1 MVCET
6 LTRPRGPKI
15 KAIKAGGTNT
25 GPRRGVGGTAEAFL
39 SNFPFLQQFLLS
51 LRGLQSHCAV
61 RGVVVR
67 WSRPPRLERSSLFWQ
82 PLTFALHQVEPRTL
96 VVENLTGGTG
106 RPHKVLTMAGSRYV
120 IARQMNL
127 WNYLK
132 HATECSF
139 QAQSGQRQGLG
150 WPAYPIWQQVCAH
163 CCSGQGLDQWHS
175 PCLSYHGW

>member
-6 LTRPRGPKI
+6 LTRPRWPKI

-25 GPRRGVGGTAEAFL
+25 GPRRGRGGTAEAFL
-39 SNFPFLQQFLLS
+39 SNFPFLQQFLTS
-51 LRGLQSHCAV
+51 LRGLQSQCAV

-67 WSRPPRLERSSLFWQ
+67 WSRPPRLERSSLLRQ

-96 VVENLTGGTG
+96 EVQNLTGG
-106 RPHKVLTMAGSRYV
+106 RPHEVLTMAGSRYD
-120 IARQMNL
+120 IARQMKL

-139 QAQSGQRQGLG
+139 QAQSGQVG
-150 WPAYPIWQQVCAH
+150 WPAYPIWQQICAH
-163 CCSGQGLDQWHS
+163 GCSGQGLDQWHS